1 MISIIIPAYNEAQ
14 TLDIFLKNLLEF
26 IDESPLL
33 QTYQWEIIVVNDGSQ
48 DNSRQIIEV
57 QHQKDDRI
65 QGINFSRN
73 FGKEIAL
80 SAGLEHAKWDAMI
93 TIDSDGQHPIS
104 QIPNFIIEW
113 NNGFGIVYNK
123 RPNQKG
129 ASWIKSI
136 ASRAFY
142 TFFNTISEF
151 KLEAQTTDYRLL
163 DRTVVDVFN
172 QFGERTRL
180 FRGIIDWIG
189 FDKKVLIF
197 DSELPLDKNRK
208 PSYNYKKLFDL
219 GLDALTSFSIAPLKF
234 VWICGV
240 LVTVMSSI
248 IIVISLFDM
257 LYLHKLGIT
266 NLWLFT
272 GINTFLIG
280 IVMSA
285 LGVIAYYIA
294 GIHKESKARP
304 LYIIKK
310 TTDSH

>member
-1 MISIIIPAYNEAQ
+1 
-14 TLDIFLKNLLEF
+14 
-26 IDESPLL
+26 
-33 QTYQWEIIVVNDGSQ
+33 
-48 DNSRQIIEV
+48 
-57 QHQKDDRI
+57 
-65 QGINFSRN
+65 
-73 FGKEIAL
+73 
-80 SAGLEHAKWDAMI
+80 MI

-234 VWICGV
+234 V
-240 LVTVMSSI
+240 
-248 IIVISLFDM
+248 
-257 LYLHKLGIT
+257 
-266 NLWLFT
+266 
-272 GINTFLIG
+272 
-280 IVMSA
+280 
-285 LGVIAYYIA
+285 
-294 GIHKESKARP
+294 
-304 LYIIKK
+304 
-310 TTDSH
+310 